1 MDEPRNGSSEYIN
14 KTPGEPRPS
23 VMSKRPSH
31 AAAHFM
37 RVGLPVA
44 NPNPTLITYTI
55 RTSSIRQL
63 IQRIARFLV
72 NISLC
77 HSTSSFRPGPI
88 LRDPMAQFMH
98 VCQRSKNGQKW
109 ATIYLV
115 GSSPSP
121 TPSHLLSLPWP
132 KLHSQQGPCVGVVF
146 PQRHSQKNN
155 RQEKIK
161 PTEHRLTAIS
171 SNLYCLWY
179 HMQQQHCG
187 TAHMSRA

>member
-77 HSTSSFRPGPI
+77 HSTSSFRPLAESCATPW
-88 LRDPMAQFMH
+88 
-98 VCQRSKNGQKW
+98 RSLCMFASAARTDKNGQPS
-109 ATIYLV
+109 ISLV
-115 GSSPSP
+115 PHHLQPHPTCCLFLGQSFIPSRD
-121 TPSHLLSLPWP
+121 L
-132 KLHSQQGPCVGVVF
+132 V
-146 PQRHSQKNN
+146 
-155 RQEKIK
+155 
-161 PTEHRLTAIS
+161 
-171 SNLYCLWY
+171 
-179 HMQQQHCG
+179 
-187 TAHMSRA
+187 